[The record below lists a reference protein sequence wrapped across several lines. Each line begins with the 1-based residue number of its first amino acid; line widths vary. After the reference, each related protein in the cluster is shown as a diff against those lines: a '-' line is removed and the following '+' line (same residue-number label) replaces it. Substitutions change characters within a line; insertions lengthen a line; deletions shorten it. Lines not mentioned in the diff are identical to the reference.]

1 MQPTNRVPT
10 HPGEILKEEFLSPLG
25 LTQQALAARL
35 KIPLQRVNEVC
46 TGKRGVSAET
56 AWLLAKAFDTTP
68 EFWMNLQS
76 QHDLA
81 KHRPKV
87 RVTTFKIIP
96 VTGGFDSSAVAVSHK
111 SRSR

>member
-1 MQPTNRVPT
+1 MQPKNRVPT

-25 LTQQALAARL
+25 LTQQSLADRL

-46 TGKRGVSAET
+46 TGKRGVSVKT
-56 AWLLAKAFDTTP
+56 AWLLAQAFDTSP

-81 KHRPKV
+81 KHRPKE
-87 RVTTFKIIP
+87 RVVTFRTAPK
-96 VTGGFDSSAVAVSHK
+96 VERFDSSAVAAARK
-111 SRSR
+111 CRR